1 MILEGK
7 ALIMSYNKL
16 IPSDSDKYAF
26 LSYILDNPFEGIL
39 AIDDKGIVIYINS
52 FFLNMFNS
60 KEEDILGNKAWEV
73 LPELPL
79 YDTILQGY
87 SQWGEIL
94 KIGGRNLLTVRFP
107 IKKDGKVIGAVV
119 KTIFPDLTTA
129 KGIAARVMNP
139 VKVVGRKRPMY
150 TCMDIIGD
158 TQPMLVAMKI
168 ARKAART
175 DSTLLITGESGTGK
189 EVFAQAVHN
198 RSLRRDRPFI
208 KVNCAAIPD
217 NLLESELFGFVDG
230 AFTGA
235 TKGGKPGKF
244 ELAEGGTIFLDEIGD
259 MSLPMQAKL
268 LRVLQEKEV
277 DRIGSTKSIPLD
289 VRITAATNQDLQ
301 KLVRER
307 RFREDLYYRL
317 KVVEITI
324 PPLREHREDI
334 VIIADYLR
342 RRINKRLGTNVQG
355 IKPESLQMMMSYDWP
370 GNVRELENMI
380 EQAINQ
386 SEDNQIDLTSL
397 IGLKEGTYQEVK
409 VLKHKKEDLR
419 KFIDLK
425 EKDLILDAL
434 AEAGGNKAKA
444 ARILNIQRSVLYKK
458 MARLKI

>member
-1 MILEGK
+1 MGHKES
-7 ALIMSYNKL
+7 MPRN
-16 IPSDSDKYAF
+16 SDDLTF
-26 LSYILDNPFEGIL
+26 LLSILDNPFEGIL
-39 AIDDKGIVIYINS
+39 AIDDKGIIIYANS
-52 FFLNMFNS
+52 FFLNMLHM
-60 KEEDILGNKAWEV
+60 KEGDVLGKKVWNT
-73 LPELPL
+73 LPACHL
-79 YDTILQGY
+79 YDTVLQGY
-87 SQWGEIL
+87 SQWGENL
-94 KIGGRNLLTVRFP
+94 KIGGRDFLIVRFP
-107 IKKDGKVIGAVV
+107 IKQDGKVIGAVV
-119 KTIFPDLTTA
+119 KTIFPDMTTA
-129 KGIAARVMNP
+129 KGIANRVMNP
-139 VKVVGRKRPMY
+139 VKVEEPRRSMY
-150 TCMDIIGD
+150 TCMDIIGG
-158 TQPMLVAMKI
+158 TPPMLVAMKL

-189 EVFAQAVHN
+189 EVFAQAVHT
-198 RSLRRDRPFI
+198 RSIRRDRPFI
-208 KVNCAAIPD
+208 MVNCAAIPD

-301 KLVRER
+301 KLVRES

-317 KVVEITI
+317 KVLEIKI

-334 VIIADYLR
+334 AILADYLI
-342 RRINKRLGTNVQG
+342 RRINKRVGTDIQS
-355 IKPESLQMMMSYDWP
+355 IKPESMQLMMSYDWP
-370 GNVRELENMI
+370 GNVRELENML

-386 SEDNQIDLTSL
+386 SEEDQVDLAGL
-397 IGLKEGTYQEVK
+397 IAPNDGQYQEVRAPK
-409 VLKHKKEDLR
+409 ARQEGLR
-419 KFIDLK
+419 KSVNQK
-425 EKDLILDAL
+425 ERDLILNAL
-434 AEAGGNKAKA
+434 TRAGGNKAAA

>member
-1 MILEGK
+1 LIYDKLVPRDSGK
-7 ALIMSYNKL
+7 F
-16 IPSDSDKYAF
+16 AF

-39 AIDDKGIVIYINS
+39 AIDDKGTIIYVNS

-60 KEEDILGNKAWEV
+60 NEEEILGNKAWNV
-73 LPELPL
+73 LPDFPL

-87 SQWGEIL
+87 SQWGETL

-139 VKVVGRKRPMY
+139 VKVVERKRPMY
-150 TCMDIIGD
+150 TCMDIIGE
-158 TQPMLVAMKI
+158 TPPMLVAMKV

-175 DSTLLITGESGTGK
+175 DSTLLIIGESGTGK

-198 RSLRRDRPFI
+198 RSIRRDRPFI

-244 ELAEGGTIFLDEIGD
+244 ELAERGTIFLDEIGD

-301 KLVRER
+301 KLVREH

-334 VIIADYLR
+334 AIIADYLR
-342 RRINKRLGTNVQG
+342 RRINKRLGTNVQS
-355 IKPESLQMMMSYDWP
+355 INSESMRLMMSYDWP
-370 GNVRELENMI
+370 GNVRELENI
-380 EQAINQ
+380 LERAINQ
-386 SEDNQIDLTSL
+386 SEDNQIDLTGL
-397 IGLKEGTYQEVK
+397 IALEEEKYQEVK
-409 VLKHKKEDLR
+409 VLKHKKDDLR

-425 EKDLILDAL
+425 EKDLIMEAL
-434 AEAGGNKAKA
+434 AESGGNKAEA